1 MPIYVCHFFGLFE
14 FVGCSGSLLGMR
26 FAYGLGSV
34 VFSHTDP
41 LVAAGVLA
49 GKPFGT

>member
-1 MPIYVCHFFGLFE
+1 MCAYICVPFFRIE